1 VNGSGVTQASGEYS
15 YDPLGRVLL
24 VGECTPTNYAGNG
37 YHLTY
42 AYDLLG
48 DIASLNND
56 REGVTYSN
64 TYNTATQLS
73 TFKSSL
79 VDANHPATLL
89 TVNQYNPLG
98 QPQQAT
104 LGNGIVRNLQYD
116 KRGRVTSLTD
126 GSLYSFTLGYQ
137 PDSDVHTA
145 NDSLNGNWT
154 YTYNGFNRLSQ
165 ASQTGQA
172 FNYKYDRFGNRW
184 QQNVTTGSGPNPSY
198 TFDANNH
205 ITSSGIVYDAA
216 GNITNDGLGH
226 TYTYDAE
233 NRLLTVAGSSSA
245 TYLYDALGQRVQAT
259 INSSPADFIYD
270 QFGRAVTQATASV
283 WQRSEL
289 YAGWHVATYT
299 NNTTYFDH
307 SDWLG
312 TVRARS
318 SVSGA
323 SVETCTSLPFGDAQ
337 TCTGTDWSP
346 LHFTGQDWDSES
358 SLTHFLFRQLST
370 TQGRWI
376 TPDPAGMSAVSP
388 GDPQT
393 WNRYAYVGNMP
404 LNAVDPMGL
413 QIGGGND
420 VFGSARTSLG
430 FDEFDLAA
438 MGLLPLGGPGAGNC
452 PAQFTGCSQ
461 TTGGYTIGVGVGGS
475 SYIHAS
481 VLVPQNCGDII
492 CWAVTDQWVDLQQL
506 VGNNPA
512 NNGTPQ
518 KPTTAHCVGQALA
531 AKGLSIALD
540 IAGAVPAFGN
550 LFSGTVEGIQALNAG
565 YYGTVALANAGN
577 TLLNPSASG
586 AASTA
591 ATIGL
596 TVGSLALNGSKVI
609 PVVGNLVS
617 LGTAVYDTT
626 KAVQAYQQCM
636 AGGG

>member
-1 VNGSGVTQASGEYS
+1 MSSRKKRSLLNIFSRSPPLPQSSVSVAIDRDTAARLTSMVSS
-15 YDPLGRVLL
+15 Y
-24 VGECTPTNYAGNG
+24 N
-37 YHLTY
+37 
-42 AYDLLG
+42 
-48 DIASLNND
+48 
-56 REGVTYSN
+56 
-64 TYNTATQLS
+64 
-73 TFKSSL
+73 
-79 VDANHPATLL
+79 DANHPGTLL
-89 TVNQYNPLG
+89 TVNRYNPLG
-98 QPQQAT
+98 EIQQAT
-104 LGNGIVRNLQYD
+104 LGNGIVRTLQYD
-116 KRGRVTSLTD
+116 KRGRVTSLSD

-137 PDSDVHTA
+137 PDSGVHTA

-154 YTYNGFNRLSQ
+154 YAYNGFNRLSQ

-233 NRLLTVAGSSSA
+233 HRLLTVAGPSSA
-245 TYLYDALGQRVQAT
+245 SYTYDSIGQRVRQTVGSSSKDYVFDQAGRVIT
-259 INSSPADFIYD
+259 QMSPGWA
-270 QFGRAVTQATASV
+270 
-283 WQRSEL
+283 RSEL
-289 YAGWHVATYT
+289 YAGGLHVATYT

-512 NNGTPQ
+512 NNGPKQTKQ
-518 KPTTAHCVGQALA
+518 QCIQNALQN
-531 AKGLSIALD
+531 K
-540 IAGAVPAFGN
+540 FGN
-550 LFSGTVEGIQALNAG
+550 F
-565 YYGTVALANAGN
+565 VAN
-577 TLLNPSASG
+577 
-586 AASTA
+586 
-591 ATIGL
+591 
-596 TVGSLALNGSKVI
+596 KVI
-609 PVVGNLVS
+609 PEFS
-617 LGTAVYDTT
+617 LLSLADNWRAFAKGSAISTGVKLSTWGTALAYGKILTATGTNLAQYPGMAAASADALEAGAFWTT
-626 KAVQAYQQCM
+626 SAATGGTILAGGVAAVSAFSTGANYWARQQCKDVQ
-636 AGGG
+636 